1 MSIDTVPP
9 PALKSG
15 GVLVSNVCSLVSS
28 GTEKAVIEFAKM
40 NSIRKAKLP
49 DLVKKVLSKIGQD
62 GLLTTAQIVNNLISS
77 LPLGYSCAGIIT
89 EVGKNVSDL
98 IPGQRV
104 ACAGLGYAN
113 HAQVVYVPRKLVV
126 PLPSELTFSEG
137 ALLLLSIAMHGVRQ
151 AELNVGETVCVIGMG
166 LVGQIT
172 SQICQASGCKVACVD
187 IDKKK
192 VELV

>member
-1 MSIDTVPP
+1 MKAVLQNFKNGSMSIDTVPP

-40 NSIRKAKLP
+40 NSIRKAKARP

-62 GLLTTAQIVNNLISS
+62 GLITTAQIVNNLISS
-77 LPLGYSCAGIIT
+77 PLPLGYSCAGIIT

-113 HAQVVYVPRKLVV
+113 HAQVVYAKKIGCA
-126 PLPSELTFSEG
+126 STF
-137 ALLLLSIAMHGVRQ
+137 
-151 AELNVGETVCVIGMG
+151 
-166 LVGQIT
+166 
-172 SQICQASGCKVACVD
+172 
-187 IDKKK
+187 
-192 VELV
+192 